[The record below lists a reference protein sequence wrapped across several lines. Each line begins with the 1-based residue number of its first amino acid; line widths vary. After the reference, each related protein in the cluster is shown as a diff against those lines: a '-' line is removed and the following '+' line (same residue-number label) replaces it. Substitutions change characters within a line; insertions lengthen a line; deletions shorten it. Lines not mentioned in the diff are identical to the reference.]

1 MATPPSPNRTP
12 RCQQLRW
19 DRHSW
24 WPNLRNLMILRRLIN
39 EGGCTWCQIGGR
51 KHEQLLKNLTQK
63 QRSIYINGPPQKKTP
78 SDPFMLSIAK
88 TMTLGH
94 LQLARWRSCF
104 SSKIAGWCRRSL
116 KIHCVQAA
124 WHLKWLTWA
133 DVHSDM
139 SKCKNAITKTIK
151 YPFKP
156 FLLWNQSV

>member
-1 MATPPSPNRTP
+1 MAKPPSPNPTP

-39 EGGCTWCQIGGR
+39 EGGCTWCQ
-51 KHEQLLKNLTQK
+51 LKNLPYPKTD
-63 QRSIYINGPPQKKTP
+63 YIKGPKKTP

-139 SKCKNAITKTIK
+139 SKCNNAITKTIK

-156 FLLWNQSV
+156 FFLWNQSV